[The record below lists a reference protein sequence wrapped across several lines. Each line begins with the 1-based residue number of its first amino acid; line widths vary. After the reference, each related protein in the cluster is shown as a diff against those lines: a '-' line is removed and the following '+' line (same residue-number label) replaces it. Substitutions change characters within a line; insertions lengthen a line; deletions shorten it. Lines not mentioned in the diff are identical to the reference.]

1 MTAHDD
7 AVQSKLAC
15 VVMLR
20 GSDEAT
26 TVSGDG
32 FKYYM
37 LSLNANSEANSIG
50 FYFDKNSNGGTQL
63 RIYMPLGDGLRM
75 ERMVPIG
82 KNIFVEQKLFFYY
95 HIALFS

>member
-1 MTAHDD
+1 MAAHDD
-7 AVQSKLAC
+7 TVQSKLAC

-37 LSLNANSEANSIG
+37 LSLNANSEANFG
-50 FYFDKNSNGGTQL
+50 VGAFLLAACEYERYL
-63 RIYMPLGDGLRM
+63 RR
-75 ERMVPIG
+75 
-82 KNIFVEQKLFFYY
+82 N
-95 HIALFS
+95 